1 MSSSFKWTNCEI
13 WQPQGRNVIKTAF
26 YFRKLWRT
34 PSSVHQK
41 GIIKRDKFRT
51 KIVGLTLLAF
61 LWLYDWSI
69 SPFIC
74 SFALSIFLSHI
85 RIFSSV
91 ELNLR
96 LKTLNYWT
104 AYSPRMLTYIYRR
117 TISIHLLTSVHLSE
131 RGVSKKPDAETSGV
145 NKLKMS

>member
-1 MSSSFKWTNCEI
+1 VKFDNPRDVTLYK
-13 WQPQGRNVIKTAF
+13 QHF
-26 YFRKLWRT
+26 HFRKPWRT
-34 PSSVHQK
+34 PSSVYQK

-51 KIVGLTLLAF
+51 KTVGLTLLAF

-104 AYSPRMLTYIYRR
+104 AYSPRMFTYIYRR
-117 TISIHLLTSVHLSE
+117 TISNTSFDICSFVRE
-131 RGVSKKPDAETSGV
+131 RSLQKARCRNEWRK
-145 NKLKMS
+145 